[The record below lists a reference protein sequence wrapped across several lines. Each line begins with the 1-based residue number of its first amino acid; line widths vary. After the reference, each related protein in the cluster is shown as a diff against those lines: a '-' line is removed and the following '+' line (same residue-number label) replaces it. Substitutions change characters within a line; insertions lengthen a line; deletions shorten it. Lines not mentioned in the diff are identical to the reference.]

1 MPRVRDEK
9 GMGEPKEVCD
19 EVAGSVPVL
28 TGHVPVCAALGRRHA
43 RTGNQ
48 SEEESSPRR
57 RRPCAPCEGLYTN
70 KHKRHNQHGFF
81 SAGARARAPCYQ
93 TLAQHRVGAEFVGGL
108 TFGGAVPGTPN
119 TRYSCETPTK
129 RSKCLLHENALPVA
143 CFKGFQRRHSALAQV
158 RRGNAVR

>member
-9 GMGEPKEVCD
+9 GMGEPKGVCD

-70 KHKRHNQHGFF
+70 KHERHNQYGFF
-81 SAGARARAPCYQ
+81 SAGAQ
-93 TLAQHRVGAEFVGGL
+93 TLAQRRAGAESMPIL
-108 TFGGAVPGTPN
+108 TFSGALPSTPN
-119 TRYSCETPTK
+119 TWYSCETPMK
-129 RSKCLLHENALPVA
+129 RSKWLLYENASPTA
-143 CFKGFQRRHSALAQV
+143 CFEGF
-158 RRGNAVR
+158 